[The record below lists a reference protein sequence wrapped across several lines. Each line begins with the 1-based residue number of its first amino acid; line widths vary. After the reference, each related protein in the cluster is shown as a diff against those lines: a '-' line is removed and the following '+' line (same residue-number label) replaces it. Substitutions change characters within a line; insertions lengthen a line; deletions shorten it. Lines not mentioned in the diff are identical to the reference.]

1 MSSFFASFLPT
12 FAKEF
17 SGPAR
22 RRCRFDNLLSSGI
35 LSRRSSFDSTMG
47 WNGFGGFLAFF
58 GYKNPKNLEK

>member
-1 MSSFFASFLPT
+1 MSSSFVSFLPT
-12 FAKEF
+12 YAKG
-17 SGPAR
+17 SRDSAR
-22 RRCRFDNLLSSGI
+22 RRCRFDGLLSSGI

>member
-17 SGPAR
+17 RGPAR
-22 RRCRFDNLLSSGI
+22 RRCRFDNLLLSGI

-47 WNGFGGFLAFF
+47 WNGFGGFSAFW
-58 GYKNPKNLEK
+58 GLQNPKNLEK